1 VAAFTLQASA
11 AHDHHDGACGGSC
24 RFFSIGGVAV
34 MTSRLLLLAVVGFCA
49 ALPSAAAQ
57 PPNASYRRVL
67 VPQDSIQSQIRGL
80 LPLRRDEFERRV
92 KLAGQNFSPLAD
104 PSTLRIEAIAGRARL
119 IEDRLESGTMELD
132 IVSRIS
138 APVLLS
144 LEPCNVTLGSVA
156 WGEPGDR
163 AAIVGADSSGLLS
176 CLVERSGKLRLAW
189 TLEARS
195 TDRDSM
201 TFDLRLPPV
210 SRCVLEIEL
219 PLLAELTAENGIVTR
234 GEEIAERPQWR
245 LWTVELDGH
254 GQTTLHIR
262 SAPLKQ
268 QEAPLVIVREATTY
282 TVLPSTLDLE
292 TTLTLDVPQKP
303 LRRLLVQADTQLKL
317 VSIRLG
323 DQTLSFSPSRGD
335 DQSTLVEVTLPE
347 TLLGLNHALHIT
359 ATTDWDPRKPFR
371 LPGLRVA
378 DGVYQNGH
386 AEILA
391 PAWMRLFARPV
402 QGCYQAAV
410 FPAVGGASLDQF
422 DFHLH
427 EPGAAIEIAA
437 DPQSA
442 ALRANVG
449 TQIRI
454 DASQVTGV
462 LVAELSTLGGH
473 RFEIDAVVPPN
484 WIIDAV
490 ETQPGDALAERRR
503 ISRGGQN
510 LQRLKLVRPLG
521 EARPLRLIIR
531 AHYRRPPNNEPFTG
545 DFFRLANFLEARDNR
560 HLLAVRVDDPSAQL
574 QLTGDDLVRRLD
586 PEQLSPSDS
595 RLFESAPG
603 PLLFEDSAAAPSL
616 AARLVPTMS
625 RYRADVV
632 VQALADL
639 SDLRQTASIRC
650 QPEAAAVGS
659 LLVRL
664 APPPPAAVSWRI
676 AGEDSQEIQAT
687 LVNSEQT
694 GASEA
699 ATYRLTLLRPRS
711 SPFEVLG
718 EWPSGLAAEGDIVLA
733 WLPEATAQTNLIEV
747 HFQDG
752 ARFSIQA
759 EEIQALPLPHDASD
773 RFTSLRARYRY
784 EAARRAR
791 LRLQPVS
798 EVQTMPPAWIG
809 DLQLVSRFSANG
821 RGDHE
826 LKIAVENRG
835 MTELALQL
843 PSGVGDVRAAGIESG
858 EDLPLNVAPGGKATI
873 PLPAGRRQAVLGI
886 SYSSQQPPLTWRPVG
901 AVTVPIPEFD
911 IPVMT
916 RRWLVSLSPGLATAD
931 ERAVPVVHE
940 RNLGVTAVSP
950 LSESRQQVG
959 ARQSLVAA
967 LAGSSLLTNRLQQP
981 ASESTDSTFA
991 GWTTLELEL
1000 PPGPQ
1005 AALTV
1010 YRPAAIQ
1017 AWALCLGLGV
1027 AVVAL
1032 WARRYLIWEIPLA
1045 GLLTSAALIASP
1057 PSGWLLLG
1065 GTLGLVLGLI
1075 AKLARSHLLSEQPQ
1089 IARTRLPATS
1099 PASSAAAVVVVLLS
1113 STCMA
1118 AQDLQDLNAK
1128 DAPRPRVVVPVDDE
1142 QQPVGEYVYLD
1153 PTFYDALHRLTED
1166 RTALPP
1172 YLLEASHFDLPAKPT
1187 GDGAIA
1193 ALDNVHAEF
1202 HFHTFHPAVNVE
1214 MPLRRDQIFLWEG
1227 QARLDGQPLAVS
1239 WRSDGAALTFPIQ
1252 APGKHRLDLTFGT
1265 IATRKDSYLLL
1276 NLVIPRA
1283 ARADAAFE
1291 LGADTQGVI
1300 LSPRKGERDPEIG
1313 SLETEQGDN
1322 DEGRLVARWP
1332 LATEGS
1338 SRVEAE
1344 QLLWWNIRPGS
1355 VTVEG
1360 KFRLRTIG
1368 GSVHEALLEVDPRL
1382 RLVPGSTGNAT
1393 ARPVEGSSTLIRV
1406 EFSSP
1411 AADATFLLSWL
1422 WSDVS
1427 GNGTLALP
1435 RIALRADHGTRAW
1448 TAISTDASLRM
1459 EAPKESFPTVAQFM
1473 EAWGNASAQPNV
1485 VLEALPDA
1493 HLPPLVVRPA
1503 VSHPQAQQIVDWSLS
1518 SAIATAAVNLQLT
1531 TVPPVRLEHRL
1542 TMPRQL
1548 VVTSVALSQGG
1559 RPAQI
1564 RWSQQSNGLLVVTM
1578 LEPAMP
1584 QQHLVITAER
1594 PLNPQQPSTMLP
1606 GIHLED
1612 AVLTSSVL
1620 RIYRRSDI
1628 QIDVRPAHGWTRQ
1641 DDPALGQSRDG
1652 WGRLAAVLRGDGAM
1666 DDRPPI
1672 VVRTP
1677 NQPQVSGLMFIAA
1690 REDDGD
1696 WQGEVELQLDVTG
1709 GVLDQLRV
1717 TVPDEW
1723 TGPLEFDPPAYE
1735 RVIPLPGESRQVL
1748 IRPWQSATQSLHLK
1762 IRGPLINAGGGVRV
1776 PNVTLL
1782 GEPDIRRFALL
1793 DVRAGGERIDWE
1805 MTGLRAADRSAVPI
1819 PSSWQALDGE
1829 LFRVVAPRFDAVAR
1843 ILQPAAATPRALLA
1857 DLNIRLLNGGRMTA
1871 EADYTIQPAGG
1882 RPLRIEMPPNSRLVQ
1897 VLVDGS
1903 AAQST
1908 REGPRLWTVS
1918 PPSTSLPCR
1927 LNVIYEGH
1935 FASPTNDEI
1944 RLAAPRLVDVLAEQT
1959 VWTVSTREGLLIPEE
1974 HDSSAR
1980 HCTPFEVEL
1989 VRLETATRAQEGV
2002 ASAYTTDIPMAILQ
2016 DVFERWRRTYADAR
2030 RRSQTLYTPAEDD
2043 AETWSQRLAAS
2054 ERTVARIEQRLN
2066 LSGSSGMENDLP
2078 AEDASVP
2085 SHAGDGATHY
2095 FTSGPNESPSLI
2107 VRLSGDSAGSRRA
2120 TDFQAVWAALI
2131 AMVSLLMWPTL
2142 HSNLARDWLAAHMHL
2157 LLAGFGFAWWLL
2169 APVGWLGWALVLA
2182 AIWLALR
2189 WPWHPTTYDSGSSIR
2204 PALISHSQE
2213 K

>member
-1 VAAFTLQASA
+1 
-11 AHDHHDGACGGSC
+11 
-24 RFFSIGGVAV
+24 
-34 MTSRLLLLAVVGFCA
+34 MTSRLLQLAVMGFCA

-80 LPLRRDEFERRV
+80 LPLRHDEFERRV

-104 PSTLRIEAIAGRARL
+104 PSALRIEAIAGRARL
-119 IEDRLESGTMELD
+119 VEDRLESGTMELD

-138 APVLLS
+138 APALLS

-156 WGEPGDR
+156 WGEPGNR

-176 CLVERSGKLRLAW
+176 CLVERGGKLHLAW

-195 TDRDSM
+195 TDRDSL

-210 SRCVLEIEL
+210 SRCVLEIEM
-219 PLLAELTAENGIVTR
+219 PFLAELTAENGIVTR
-234 GEEIAERPQWR
+234 GEEIAELPQWR

-254 GQTTLHIR
+254 CQTTLHIR

-268 QEAPLVIVREATTY
+268 QAAPLVIVRESTTY

-292 TTLTLDVPQKP
+292 TTLTLDIPQKP
-303 LRRLLVQADTQLKL
+303 LPRLLVHADTQLKL

-323 DQTLSFSPSRGD
+323 DQALSFSSSRED
-335 DQSTLVEVTLPE
+335 DQSTLVDVTLPE
-347 TLLGLNHALHIT
+347 PLLGLNHALHIT
-359 ATTDWDPRKPFR
+359 ATADWDPRKPFR

-378 DGVYQNGH
+378 GGIYQNGH

-391 PAWMRLFARPV
+391 PPWMRLFARPV

-410 FPAVGGASLDQF
+410 IPAVGGASLDQF
-422 DFHLH
+422 DFHLY

-449 TQIRI
+449 TQIKI

-462 LVAELSTLGGH
+462 LVAELSTLGGQ
-473 RFEIDAVVPPN
+473 RFDIDAVVPQH

-490 ETQPGDALAERRR
+490 ETQLGDGLTDRRL

-510 LQRLKLVRPLG
+510 LLHLKLTRALG

-531 AHYRRPPNNEPFTG
+531 AHYRRPPNNEPLTG
-545 DFFRLANFLEARDNR
+545 DFFRLASFPEARDIR

-574 QLTGDDLVRRLD
+574 QLTGDDLLRRLD

-603 PLLFEDSAAAPSL
+603 PLLLDDSTAAPGL

-664 APPPPAAVSWRI
+664 APPPPGAVSWRI
-676 AGEDSQEIQAT
+676 AGEESREIQAT
-687 LVNSEQT
+687 LVNSEQA
-694 GASEA
+694 GAPEA

-747 HFQDG
+747 HFQEG

-798 EVQTMPPAWIG
+798 EVQTMPPAWVG

-826 LKIAVENRG
+826 LKIVVENRG

-858 EDLPLNVAPGGKATI
+858 EDLPLNVAPSGKATI
-873 PLPAGRRQAVLGI
+873 PLPAGRRQAVLSI
-886 SYSSQQPPLTWRPVG
+886 VYSSQQHPFTWRPLGTV
-901 AVTVPIPEFD
+901 AVPIPEFE

-940 RNLGVTAVSP
+940 KNSGVKAVSP
-950 LSESRQQVG
+950 VSESRQQVG

-967 LAGSSLLTNRLQQP
+967 LTGSSLLTSRLHQP
-981 ASESTDSTFA
+981 ASESTDSAFA
-991 GWTTLELEL
+991 GWTMLELEL

-1010 YRPAAIQ
+1010 YRQAAIQ
-1017 AWALCLGLGV
+1017 AWALCLGLVV
-1027 AVVAL
+1027 AVVVL
-1032 WARRYLIWEIPLA
+1032 WARRYLIWVIPLA
-1045 GLLTSAALIASP
+1045 GLLASAALIASP
-1057 PSGWLLLG
+1057 PAGWLLLG

-1075 AKLARSHLLSEQPQ
+1075 ATLAWSHRLSEQPQ
-1089 IARTRLPATS
+1089 IAGARLPATS
-1099 PASSAAAVVVVLLS
+1099 AASSAAMVVVVLLS
-1113 STCMA
+1113 STRIA
-1118 AQDLQDLNAK
+1118 AQDLEHPNAK

-1142 QQPVGEYVYLD
+1142 QQPVGDYVYLD
-1153 PTFYDALHRLTED
+1153 PTFYDALHRLTEN
-1166 RTALPP
+1166 RTVLPP

-1202 HFHTFHPAVNVE
+1202 HFYTFQPAVNVE

-1239 WRSDGAALTFPIQ
+1239 WRSDGAALTFPVQ

-1276 NLVIPRA
+1276 DLVIPRA
-1283 ARADAAFE
+1283 VRADAAFE
-1291 LGADTQGVI
+1291 LGADTHGVI
-1300 LSPRKGERDPEIG
+1300 LSPRKSDRDPQIG
-1313 SLETEQGDN
+1313 SQETEQCDH

-1332 LATEGS
+1332 LTTEGS
-1338 SRVEAE
+1338 TRVEAE

-1360 KFRLRTIG
+1360 KFRLRPIG
-1368 GSVHEALLEVDPRL
+1368 GSVREALLEVDPRL
-1382 RLVPGSTGNAT
+1382 RLVPASSGNAT
-1393 ARPVEGSSTLIRV
+1393 ARPVEGSSTLVRV

-1411 AADATFLLSWL
+1411 TAADMPFLLSWL
-1422 WSDVS
+1422 WPDVP

-1435 RIALRADHGTRAW
+1435 RIALRADHATRAW

-1459 EAPKESFPTVAQFM
+1459 EAPKASFPTVAQFM
-1473 EAWGNASAQPNV
+1473 EAWGSASAQPNV
-1485 VLEALPDA
+1485 VLQALPDA
-1493 HLPPLVVRPA
+1493 DLPPVVVRPA
-1503 VSHPQAQQIVDWSLS
+1503 VSHPQAQQIVDWGLS

-1531 TVPPVRLEHRL
+1531 AVPPVRLEHRL
-1542 TMPRQL
+1542 RMPRQL
-1548 VVTSVALSQGG
+1548 VVTSVALSQGS

-1578 LEPAMP
+1578 LEPSMP
-1584 QQHLVITAER
+1584 QQNLVITAER
-1594 PLNPQQPSTMLP
+1594 PLNPQQPTTMLP
-1606 GIHLED
+1606 GIHLEG

-1628 QIDVRPAHGWTRQ
+1628 QIDVRPAQGWTRQ

-1748 IRPWQSATQSLHLK
+1748 IRPRQSATQSLHLK
-1762 IRGPLINAGGGVRV
+1762 IRGPLINTGGGVRA

-1805 MTGLRAADRSAVPI
+1805 MTGLQAADRSEVPI

-1843 ILQPAAATPRALLA
+1843 ILQPAAAAPRALLA
-1857 DLNIRLLNGGRMTA
+1857 DLNVQLLKSGRMTA

-1882 RPLRIEMPPNSRLVQ
+1882 RPLRIEMPPNARLVQ

-1908 REGPRLWTVS
+1908 REGPRLWSVS
-1918 PPSTSLPCR
+1918 PPSTSLPYR

-1935 FASPTNDEI
+1935 FASPTTDEI

-1959 VWTVSTREGLLIPEE
+1959 VWTVSTREGLFIPEE

-1989 VRLETATRAQEGV
+1989 VRLETAARAQEGV

-2016 DVFERWRRTYADAR
+2016 DVFERWRRTYTNAR
-2030 RRSQTLYTPAEDD
+2030 RRAQSLYAPAEDD

-2066 LSGSSGMENDLP
+2066 LGGSRGMENDLP

-2085 SHAGDGATHY
+2085 SHVGDGAAH
-2095 FTSGPNESPSLI
+2095 FVTSGPNESPSLI

-2120 TDFQAVWAALI
+2120 TDFKAVWAALI

-2142 HSNLARDWLAAHMHL
+2142 HSDLARDWLAAHMHL
-2157 LLAGFGFAWWLL
+2157 LLAGIGFAWWLL
-2169 APVGWLGWALVLA
+2169 APVGWLGWALVLT

-2189 WPWHPTTYDSGSSIR
+2189 WPWRPTTYDPGSSIR
-2204 PALISHSQE
+2204 PALIPHSQE
-2213 K
+2213 N